1 MFTKDLVPL
10 ESISPIVGWMG
21 GFDDFVIKYWN
32 GNVKNVI
39 CVGVSM
45 VGESYYTYFF
55 GGILGLY

>member
-1 MFTKDLVPL
+1 
-10 ESISPIVGWMG
+10 MG

-45 VGESYYTYFF
+45 VGESYYTYLL